1 MSYVLTVTNA
11 DNACNGDG
19 WCVTYIGDHMNRRDR
34 EYLINRLTY
43 PAPELIEAIERLSK
57 LGYDAESKQLREA
70 YTEMMATVRTVR
82 QQL

>member
-1 MSYVLTVTNA
+1 
-11 DNACNGDG
+11 
-19 WCVTYIGDHMNRRDR
+19 MNRRDR